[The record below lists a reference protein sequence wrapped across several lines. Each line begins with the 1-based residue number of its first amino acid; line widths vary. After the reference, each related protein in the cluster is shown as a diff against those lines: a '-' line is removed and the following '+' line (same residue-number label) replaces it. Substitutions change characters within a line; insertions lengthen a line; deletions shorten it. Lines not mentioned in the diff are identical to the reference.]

1 MPKEKVTAE
10 TDWEVESGLPDDF
23 DFWITR
29 AEFGY
34 LAEYTDQSGA
44 QVPLLLWHGE
54 SPDVEIDSPI
64 PWSLGK
70 GWEPTKGGKSVRHVN
85 GKEKFVATSMYGRL
99 ITRVTQELGVDMA
112 SRGSAKDA
120 SVWEGLGFH
129 MKREEIEYKGLL
141 QDKGGKTTRLMP
153 VAFLGDK
160 SEKKTVKK
168 AAPAAAEKGQETTD
182 TGEDALIK
190 KLKLLAKTK
199 DRMTFQS
206 LALKM
211 DEVNADEELL
221 EQILDDSDDGFWARA
236 RKGE

>member
-1 MPKEKVTAE
+1 MPKEKPA

-34 LAEYTDQSGA
+34 LAEYTDGSGA
-44 QVPLLLWHGE
+44 QVPLLLWYGE
-54 SPDVEIDSPI
+54 SPDIEIDSPI

-129 MKREEIEYKGLL
+129 LKREEIEYKGLL
-141 QDKGGKTTRLMP
+141 QEKGGKTTRLMP

-160 SEKKTVKK
+160 SEKKAKSS
-168 AAPAAAEKGQETTD
+168 APEEKSEGD
-182 TGEDALIK
+182 EDALIK

-211 DEVNADEELL
+211 DEVNENEELL
-221 EQILDDSDDGFWARA
+221 EQILDDGDNGFWAKA
-236 RKGE
+236 RRGE